1 MKSTDKKETCDLVHE
16 LLEAY
21 LDNALAD
28 DEKQLVSSH
37 LKTCDSCQIERRLAQ
52 KVAQSLRK
60 LPTKPC
66 PQPVSEAAIVAAKK
80 DQAGLWQNLVSA
92 WRQRFLK
99 PAWRPVLATA
109 VIAALVIVATL
120 TLDRQK
126 PRTPQISPDE
136 LARVELDVK
145 WTLAYLGN
153 LSKKT
158 GLSVRDKVIE
168 PEVVAPLHRALRTVM
183 VTHADK

>member
-1 MKSTDKKETCDLVHE
+1 MSE

-37 LKTCDSCQIERRLAQ
+37 LQACDSCQIEHRFAQ
-52 KVAQSLRK
+52 QVAQSLRK
-60 LPTKPC
+60 LPAKPC
-66 PQPVSEAAIVAAKK
+66 PQLVSEAVIAAAKK
-80 DQAGLWQNLVSA
+80 EHAGLWQNLVSA

-109 VIAALVIVATL
+109 AIAVLVILATL

-126 PRTPQISPDE
+126 PQTPQISPDE

-168 PEVVAPLHRALRTVM
+168 PEVVAPLYRALRTVM
-183 VTHADK
+183 VTGAEK